1 MTSGRLSLVLLSMIM
16 ITAASFLMQLQPVY
30 ATFPGANGKIVFTRN
45 IGTLES
51 PQYEIFTVN
60 PDGSGLT
67 QLTFIGQIVS
77 ARANLITG
85 DIALANDFRV
95 TEDQKHGIAFKNDAG
110 EKIAVLDRQGNLR
123 IKGDVIKDP
132 TL

>member
-45 IGTLES
+45 IGALES